1 MRIAVCDDEKPYR
14 EAVTGLVQSYIQ
26 TKPEQSFTLFS
37 FSSGKELI
45 NYVDENGSFD
55 LYILDVIMPN
65 MNGLQL
71 ASYLRSRG
79 DHGMIIYLTSS
90 PDFAVDSYNVEA
102 FYYLL
107 KPIGEQQFFQI
118 MDKAV
123 TFFRQAEQD
132 VVLIKTPRSSRA
144 IPARNIRCAARAGRC
159 VCYELTDGTTIESVT
174 FNDKFQNAV
183 ASLLDHNGMLL
194 IGSSYVVNLY
204 YVEEITKSDLML
216 SGGRRIRIPRNTYEL
231 VKSEWAD
238 FWLNGGNNHAF

>member
-71 ASYLRSRG
+71 ASRLRSRK
-79 DHGMIIYLTSS
+79 DNGMIIYLCSS
-90 PDFAVDSYNVEA
+90 PDFAVDSYNVAA

-123 TFFRQAEQD
+123 ASFCQTEQD

-183 ASLLDHNGMLL
+183 ASLLNHNGMLL

-204 YVEEITKSDLML
+204 YVEEITKSDLLL
-216 SGGRRIRIPRNTYEL
+216 SGGHRIRIPRNAYES

>member
-14 EAVTGLVQSYIQ
+14 EAVTELVQNYIE
-26 TKPEQSFTLFS
+26 TKPEQSFKLLS

-71 ASYLRSRG
+71 GAGLRSRK
-79 DHGMIIYLTSS
+79 DNGMIIYLTSS

-102 FYYLL
+102 FHYLL
-107 KPIGEQQFFQI
+107 KPIGKQQFFQV

-123 TFFRQAEQD
+123 TSFCQAEQD

-159 VCYELTDGTTIESVT
+159 ICYELTDGTTIESVT

-183 ASLLDHNGMLL
+183 ASLLDHNGMIL

-216 SGGRRIRIPRNTYEL
+216 SGGHRIRIPRNAYEA

-238 FWLNGGNNHAF
+238 FWLNGGNNHDF